1 MKIKFSSALLLLF
14 LTLGSFR
21 FCSAQNAVQNL
32 DLRPLL
38 FKNFI
43 KADILKRDGSD
54 IQTFVDYNT
63 NNQSIIFLKDDVY
76 MELTGL
82 DEIQEVK
89 IDKSIFIP
97 IDGKFYEK
105 TDKNDLFISYSNKV
119 VVNDVVTSKPGTE
132 VKNARESSNNVSNVY
147 VSRNYQSP
155 NNLAFV
161 KKFWILK
168 ENQMIEVNNINK
180 VARAFNVNKTTVN
193 QFVKKE
199 KLDLNNYDDVIILLN
214 YMTKIAEA

>member
-1 MKIKFSSALLLLF
+1 MKTQLSSKLFLLLL
-14 LTLGSFR
+14 TLGPLFSF
-21 FCSAQNAVQNL
+21 AQNRVQDL

-38 FKNFI
+38 FKNFV
-43 KADILKRDGSD
+43 KADILKKDGSD
-54 IQTFVDYNT
+54 IQASVDYNT

>member
-1 MKIKFSSALLLLF
+1 MKIKFFSRLFLLF
-14 LTLGSFR
+14 LTLASFL
-21 FCSAQNAVQNL
+21 FSVGQNRVQNL

-43 KADILKRDGSD
+43 KADILKKDGSD
-54 IQTFVDYNT
+54 IQASVDYNT
-63 NNQSIIFLKDDVY
+63 DNQSIIFLKDDVY
-76 MELTGL
+76 MELTDL
-82 DEIQEVK
+82 EEIQEVK
-89 IDKSIFIP
+89 IDKSVFIP

-105 TDKNDLFISYSNKV
+105 TDMNNLFISYSNKV

-155 NNLAFV
+155 NNVAFV
-161 KKFWILK
+161 KRFWVLK

-180 VARAFNVNKTTVN
+180 VARAYNVNKNKVN

-199 KLDLNNYDDVIILLN
+199 KLDFNNYDDVIKLLD
-214 YMTKIAEA
+214 YMTEMGEV